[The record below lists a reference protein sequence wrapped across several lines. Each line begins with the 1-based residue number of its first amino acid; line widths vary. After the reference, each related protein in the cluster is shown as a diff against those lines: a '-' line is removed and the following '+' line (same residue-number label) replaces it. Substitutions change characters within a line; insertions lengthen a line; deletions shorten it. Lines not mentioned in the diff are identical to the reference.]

1 MRESLLIF
9 LVIAV
14 IVVAIGV
21 SAVLSGI
28 TIISKGGILY
38 EIASHG
44 LPLYPPWGMGPL
56 G

>member
-9 LVIAV
+9 LVIAL
-14 IVVAIGV
+14 IMVAIGV
-21 SAVLSGI
+21 SAILSGI
-28 TIISKGGILY
+28 TVINKGGLLY
-38 EIASHG
+38 EIACHG